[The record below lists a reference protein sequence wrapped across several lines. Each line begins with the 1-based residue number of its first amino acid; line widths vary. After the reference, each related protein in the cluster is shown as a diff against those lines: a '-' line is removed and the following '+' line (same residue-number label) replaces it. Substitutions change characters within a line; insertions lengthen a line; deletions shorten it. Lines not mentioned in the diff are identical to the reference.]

1 MVRTKEQKIKF
12 IKKMN
17 VSKAKLDDKETKL
30 RDGIYKQLYK
40 LIKAYG
46 EEVLPL
52 DSRVMV
58 CAPDIATDNVE
69 LISAYIDDF
78 NMVAFRYKELNSWD
92 GGQMDFTDVN
102 TSELSDA
109 LDFAIMSL
117 ENKWEVEL

>member
-1 MVRTKEQKIKF
+1 MARTKEQKINF

-17 VSKAKLDDKETKL
+17 VSQAKLVDKDNKL
-30 RDGIYKQLYK
+30 REGIYKQLYK

-58 CAPDIATDNVE
+58 SAPDIANDNVE

-102 TSELSDA
+102 TSELSDV
-109 LDFAIMSL
+109 LDFAIISL
-117 ENKWEVEL
+117 EKKWEVEL